1 MKAVKEN
8 KIYTVSTNEEAKLY
22 HSRGFDIINDDGTV
36 KSYGAG
42 KTVPYDKYAELEA
55 ENKEIRAEL
64 EKLKNSK
71 K

>member
-8 KIYTVSTNEEAKLY
+8 KIYTVSTDEEAKSY
-22 HSRGFDIINDDGTV
+22 HARGFDIINDDGTV

-42 KTVPYDKYAELEA
+42 KTVPYDKYAELES
-55 ENKEIRAEL
+55 ENKTLKSEL
-64 EKLKNSK
+64 EKLKSPK

>member
-8 KIYTVSTNEEAKLY
+8 KIYTVSTDEEANAY
-22 HSRGFDIINDDGTV
+22 HARGFDIINDDGTV

-42 KTVPYDKYAELEA
+42 KTVPYDKYAELES
-55 ENKEIRAEL
+55 ENKTLKSEL
-64 EKLKNSK
+64 EKLKSPK